1 MIAVDLKGAETLE
14 EMMAAV
20 NRAEAENMVATAKA
34 RVEAQLRD
42 DERQRLLE
50 LIRSTRL
57 PNMAQVREALI
68 FLLAGTK

>member
-1 MIAVDLKGAETLE
+1 MNANTPDDLFVQAVFGDP
-14 EMMAAV
+14 
-20 NRAEAENMVATAKA
+20 KA

-42 DERQRLLE
+42 DERQRLLD
-50 LIRSTRL
+50 LMRSTRL